1 MPEIKHTPGPW
12 VVDESRYDGSIN
24 RLDPF
29 RHIGMVSQFLYDTGS
44 RAENEANAR
53 LIAAAPTLLAL
64 VERMRSYMD
73 QAGIDSK
80 PESMNPMEKL
90 ASDIDLALAELAQP
104 LNPA

>member
-12 VVDESRYDGSIN
+12 RLATSNSWRRIENYRSQPVCVPTSQRDGHPDLIVSDEDG
-24 RLDPF
+24 RL
-29 RHIGMVSQFLYDTGS
+29 L
-44 RAENEANAR
+44 
-53 LIAAAPTLLAL
+53 AAAPTLLAF

-90 ASDIDLALAELAQP
+90 ASDIDLTLAELAQP